1 MKRNSGG
8 NSPSEGARNGDPSNI
23 SKVVQAVAQ
32 PFVEAKNG
40 MSLGVGV
47 VHNGGSHAHFYG
59 CVELGG
65 SVAPDERTLYEIGS
79 ITKVFTTT
87 LLADMHVKGEV
98 DLDDPASKYLPATVI
113 LRTRDGVDVTLRHL
127 ATHTSGLPRIPSN
140 ISPEDMRSDN
150 PYANYSVEDLCA
162 FLSKPRLESAPGMIY
177 SYSNLGMGLL
187 GHVLALAAG
196 MTYEAL
202 VVERIC
208 APLGMNDT
216 AITLSDDLSDRLAP
230 GHAKG
235 KRVSN
240 WDVPTLAGCGAFR
253 STVRDMMIFA
263 NANMRPE
270 DTPLRGAI
278 ELTQTLQPRE
288 KLSWRKIT
296 LRAVMPSRPNL
307 VICGGLVVYAASFVA
322 MGALTAAAAQFF
334 LAAVAFALPFAFS
347 LIAMPKTGLGWHIL
361 PLGASGGGGR
371 ILWHNGGTGGY
382 TSYLAFAE
390 GRDNGVVV
398 LCNST
403 ASTDAIGRHLLD
415 HLISLKGEKSKEG
428 A

>member
-162 FLSKPRLESAPGMIY
+162 FLSKPRLES
-177 SYSNLGMGLL
+177 
-187 GHVLALAAG
+187 
-196 MTYEAL
+196 
-202 VVERIC
+202 
-208 APLGMNDT
+208 
-216 AITLSDDLSDRLAP
+216 AP